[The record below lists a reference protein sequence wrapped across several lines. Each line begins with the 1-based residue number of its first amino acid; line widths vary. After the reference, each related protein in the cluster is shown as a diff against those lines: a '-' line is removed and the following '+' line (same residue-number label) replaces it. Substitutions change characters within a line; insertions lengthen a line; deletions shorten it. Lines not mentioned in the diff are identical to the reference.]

1 MLTVIKPF
9 CNEFHRENRMD
20 LILSEA
26 LATVETEYLLTAKE
40 LEACDLRGRKILFAV
55 CLSEAGINMEYYR
68 ILEYFRRA
76 PGCLTGCSGA

>member
-26 LATVETEYLLTAKE
+26 SRQNIYL
-40 LEACDLRGRKILFAV
+40 RRKNWKRVICAAGKFFLPSV
-55 CLSEAGINMEYYR
+55 CLKRGSIWN
-68 ILEYFRRA
+68 I
-76 PGCLTGCSGA
+76 TGYWSISDERQAA

>member
-40 LEACDLRGRKILFAV
+40 LEACDLRGRKILLPSV
-55 CLSEAGINMEYYR
+55 CLKRGSIWN
-68 ILEYFRRA
+68 I
-76 PGCLTGCSGA
+76 TGYWSFSDERQAA